1 MYRVIIRGSD
11 LCGNSTDKFLGYS
24 ESKNLK
30 LKKDY
35 AFFELL
41 FFPVVIEDNK
51 TLQEKSEKLI
61 HTADWRG

>member
-24 ESKNLK
+24 KT
-30 LKKDY
+30 KDY

-41 FFPVVIEDNK
+41 FFSVVIEDNK